1 MELWSYK
8 QSNIATHKQI
18 AWIGTEDMPYVYLKF
33 IDRGL
38 VKCPGIEHCSL
49 SDTTPFAFKAWFHSI
64 KEFFQNLHDFF
75 GRSTFQLRERNLQ
88 RFA

>member
-1 MELWSYK
+1 MELSSYK

-18 AWIGTEDMPYVYLKF
+18 AWTGTEDMLHVYLKF

-38 VKCPGIEHCSL
+38 VKCPAIEQFSL
-49 SDTTPFAFKAWFHSI
+49 SDITPFAFKAWFHSI

-75 GRSTFQLRERNLQ
+75 GLSTF
-88 RFA
+88 